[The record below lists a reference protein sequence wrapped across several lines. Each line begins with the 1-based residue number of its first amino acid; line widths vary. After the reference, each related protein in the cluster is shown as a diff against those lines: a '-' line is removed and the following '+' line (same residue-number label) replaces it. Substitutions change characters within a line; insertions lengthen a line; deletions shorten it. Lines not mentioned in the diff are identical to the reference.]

1 MEQQEAEPEANCK
14 EADLARIFTDF
25 NLDKDGANSQ
35 LWEDLLE
42 WKRHKYWAVKKFTE
56 RERLAEEFAHWYSLS
71 QIKINQKENT

>member
-1 MEQQEAEPEANCK
+1 MEAQEAEVDAEPASAKEEA
-14 EADLARIFTDF
+14 LQRIFGDF

-56 RERLAEEFAHWYSLS
+56 RERLAEEISIIYSV
-71 QIKINQKENT
+71 I